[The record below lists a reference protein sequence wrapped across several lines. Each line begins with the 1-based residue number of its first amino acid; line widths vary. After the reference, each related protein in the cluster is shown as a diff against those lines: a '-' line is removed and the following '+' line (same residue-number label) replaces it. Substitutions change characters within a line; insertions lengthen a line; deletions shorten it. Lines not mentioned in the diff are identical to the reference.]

1 NYYEYLENAMK
12 VRKYVKQ
19 RNVAQLTRSVQ
30 DIIRN
35 HQEEAT
41 EYEASAKEEL
51 EKAIFNA
58 QVYVNGEPI
67 KIKTE
72 SAKVVFAQAVDN
84 LVVNVYNKLGYITK
98 NINTD
103 EEIVSVLNGAH
114 LVNSMSGMEDNREA
128 ADEMESYIKMQSS
141 RNLPTSMADIESR
154 YQAAPYGWREIDIAY
169 VAAMLNMQYRSLSSH
184 RVLLDIYSEYQP
196 LKLVN
201 FYYFASLYSFPC

>member
-1 NYYEYLENAMK
+1 MK

-51 EKAIFNA
+51 EKAIVNA

-72 SAKVVFAQAVDN
+72 SAKVV
-84 LVVNVYNKLGYITK
+84 L
-98 NINTD
+98 
-103 EEIVSVLNGAH
+103 
-114 LVNSMSGMEDNREA
+114 
-128 ADEMESYIKMQSS
+128 
-141 RNLPTSMADIESR
+141 
-154 YQAAPYGWREIDIAY
+154 
-169 VAAMLNMQYRSLSSH
+169 
-184 RVLLDIYSEYQP
+184 
-196 LKLVN
+196 
-201 FYYFASLYSFPC
+201 